1 MSKRQFLLFITDVM
15 VEREPL
21 MIAVPSFV
29 PVPEKATEGSLGVDL
44 YTAESV
50 RIPANTTVL
59 VKLHGKVK
67 GACLLFARSSI
78 WKMGVVIANGVGVI
92 DEDYRGQLC
101 IPLTNFGTSAV
112 NIDEMTRVAQ
122 IVPICDGFKEASVII
137 HNDEEYENWAE
148 KYPTER
154 GEGGFGS
161 TGVGKIDA
169 QFNVGVDTPVNETT
183 ESDAEEAEA
192 NMEEAENNA
201 EEVKDNTE
209 ETKSDVEE
217 NPEVET
223 PLEDSEKEDA
233 KD

>member
-1 MSKRQFLLFITDVM
+1 
-15 VEREPL
+15 

-161 TGVGKIDA
+161 TGVGVA
-169 QFNVGVDTPVNETT
+169 NTPVNETT
-183 ESDAEEAEA
+183 ETPVNEEANTQVNDAEEV
-192 NMEEAENNA
+192 ENNA

>member
-1 MSKRQFLLFITDVM
+1 MTEK
-15 VEREPL
+15 EPL
-21 MIAVPSFV
+21 MIAVPSAV

-67 GACLLFARSSI
+67 GACFLFARSSI

-92 DEDYRGQLC
+92 DDDYRGQLC

-122 IVPICDGFKEASVII
+122 IVPICDGFREASVII
-137 HNDEEYENWAE
+137 HDDGEYDSWAE
-148 KYPTER
+148 RYPTER

-161 TGVGKIDA
+161 TGVGR
-169 QFNVGVDTPVNETT
+169 VDTPVNETADT
-183 ESDAEEAEA
+183 PV
-192 NMEEAENNA
+192 N
-201 EEVKDNTE
+201 EEVDTPAEE
-209 ETKSDVEE
+209 ETKNDEEETGSGAETVENDVEE
-217 NPEVET
+217 NPKAET
-223 PLEDSEKEDA
+223 PLEDNK
-233 KD
+233 KDT